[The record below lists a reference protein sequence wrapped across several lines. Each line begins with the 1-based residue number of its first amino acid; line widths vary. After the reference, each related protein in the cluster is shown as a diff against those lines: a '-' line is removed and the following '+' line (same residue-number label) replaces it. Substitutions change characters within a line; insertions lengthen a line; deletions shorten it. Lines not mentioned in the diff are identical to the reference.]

1 MKQWKEGMSILAQQQ
16 NISCKLSGLVMYQH
30 QWTVGSLRPY
40 LEYVLN
46 VFGANRCIFG
56 SNFPVDKL
64 NATFG
69 ELVEAYLQVAKDS
82 GLTKTEIEHVF
93 HDNAIRVYHL

>member
-40 LEYVLN
+40 LEYALN

-64 NATFG
+64 NTTFG

-82 GLTKTEIEHVF
+82 GLTKTEIDHIF